1 MTLNADTG
9 QPQGSRG
16 RHSSGCAAARLSGT
30 NPEMSDLSARVSPEV
45 AALEAQLEAL
55 GDWRAQLDTE
65 LAEMAAATRRIGKL
79 ARRA

>member
-1 MTLNADTG
+1 
-9 QPQGSRG
+9 
-16 RHSSGCAAARLSGT
+16 
-30 NPEMSDLSARVSPEV
+30 MSDLSARVSPEV